1 MREKERERE
10 REEKWIGICKRYKFC
25 EENNI
30 PLLRK
35 TAKMAT
41 SNFVNFLFILWI
53 FRMQNERLIRAENY
67 EKSSADSMC
76 NSQFV
81 RQFTRSANN
90 ITILCIQ
97 DGSKF
102 FSYKLREGVLGRYQF
117 KKFLRTRKSFLPV
130 TICSVMYVNFLVI
143 LKRKVYKL

>member
-1 MREKERERE
+1 MRKKEKERE
-10 REEKWIGICKRYKFC
+10 REEKWIGICKRHKFC
-25 EENNI
+25 EKNNI

-41 SNFVNFLFILWI
+41 SNFVNFLFILC
-53 FRMQNERLIRAENY
+53 FKMQNERLIRAENY

-81 RQFTRSANN
+81 RQFTRSTNN

-102 FSYKLREGVLGRYQF
+102 FSYKLRAWKVSIQ
-117 KKFLRTRKSFLPV
+117 KFLRTRESFLPV